1 MTSTANGNSTGLN
14 ISPERSVITI
24 INLYGIHNLM
34 KERFT
39 AYAALLIYPPA
50 VPSMHYEAVPI
61 HITALTIDGAG
72 EFLID
77 AVSTMGAYHPAIPIQ
92 RVCMSK
98 HEAALYATRL
108 NMEHRLVK
116 NTICLYHG
124 KKPFDPERIEQL
136 VTPVPYSNQNLYELA
151 LDEDTLYGWCGLEK
165 PDFPAEYQVML
176 ITNQNQNLASHAL
189 HIVQTNLNDQS
200 QVMFSLILSSAEET
214 DLLDALVLFNRR

>member
-1 MTSTANGNSTGLN
+1 M
-14 ISPERSVITI
+14 

-77 AVSTMGAYHPAIPIQ
+77 AVSTMGTYHPAIPIQ

-98 HEAALYATRL
+98 HGAALCATRL
-108 NMEHRLVK
+108 NMEHHLVK
-116 NTICLYHG
+116 DTICLYHG
-124 KKPFDPERIEQL
+124 KNPSTLNVWNNWSHPFHTTTKTCMNSL
-136 VTPVPYSNQNLYELA
+136 STKTPYTAGAVS
-151 LDEDTLYGWCGLEK
+151 
-165 PDFPAEYQVML
+165 
-176 ITNQNQNLASHAL
+176 TNR
-189 HIVQTNLNDQS
+189 T
-200 QVMFSLILSSAEET
+200 F
-214 DLLDALVLFNRR
+214 RRTIRSC